1 MVSCEMSP
9 SSGEKLDTV
18 ESSSNFGVVRSLQ
31 TASATHIG
39 ALTAAES
46 VLEYSHIR
54 LVIIGASGIFF
65 YQLLLLLNTDCR
77 ANNWR
82 WTFGWWICCS
92 KKVENAQAQD
102 RWHVRR
108 RLKESCENYE
118 GSTFVGMRR
127 VIETGWTVIL
137 TQYKSLCM
145 FWRCCNA
152 SLHLNF
158 ACI

>member
-1 MVSCEMSP
+1 MSP

-39 ALTAAES
+39 VLTAAES
-46 VLEYSHIR
+46 VLEYPHIR

-82 WTFGWWICCS
+82 
-92 KKVENAQAQD
+92 
-102 RWHVRR
+102 
-108 RLKESCENYE
+108 
-118 GSTFVGMRR
+118 
-127 VIETGWTVIL
+127 
-137 TQYKSLCM
+137 
-145 FWRCCNA
+145 
-152 SLHLNF
+152 
-158 ACI
+158 